1 MLVNN
6 DDVQITVSGETFD
19 EWRSRHFSPA
29 ELLDPAISGADAD
42 PDADGHTN
50 TQEFTADTNPRD
62 PDSVLK
68 IVALT
73 ATTRNYTLQSRAD
86 SPVGVW
92 ENLQQIP
99 APTQAGVVTVT
110 VPAASGSDARWYRV
124 VTPAQP

>member
-1 MLVNN
+1 
-6 DDVQITVSGETFD
+6 
-19 EWRSRHFSPA
+19 
-29 ELLDPAISGADAD
+29 LLDPAISGADAD

-50 TQEFTADTNPRD
+50 AQEFTADTNPRD

-73 ATTRNYTLQSRAD
+73 ATTGNPPSLEIQFNAVSTRNYTLQSRAD

-110 VPAASGSDARWYRV
+110 VPAATGSDARWYRV